1 MSGAGLITFILP
13 PMPPPLSC
21 VINFSKD
28 ENKLTRD
35 GRDFL
40 KEKVEFA
47 ATVISFSDFN
57 VKMKEVMQNH
67 WPMAT
72 LTTPTIKING
82 EVITPK
88 CGPIVIANAT
98 VDVSLKTTTK
108 FMDAEERD

>member
-1 MSGAGLITFILP
+1 M
-13 PMPPPLSC
+13 
-21 VINFSKD
+21 
-28 ENKLTRD
+28 
-35 GRDFL
+35 

-47 ATVISFSDFN
+47 ANVFSFRVFN

-72 LTTPTIKING
+72 FTTPTIKING

-108 FMDAEERD
+108 FMDAEEKDRNA

>member
-1 MSGAGLITFILP
+1 MSGAGLITFIPP

-35 GRDFL
+35 GQDFL
-40 KEKVEFA
+40 KEKVEFTA
-47 ATVISFSDFN
+47 NVFSFRVFS

-72 LTTPTIKING
+72 FTTPTIKING
-82 EVITPK
+82 
-88 CGPIVIANAT
+88 
-98 VDVSLKTTTK
+98 
-108 FMDAEERD
+108 